1 MVYFRALLLPFA
13 IMAICLPVYG
23 GPAQKGGAKINLEA
37 LDRAR
42 TLIAQGRF
50 VADNNGAWRKDRPS
64 RLQENDFI
72 RDNGFQEYSKWFL
85 AIDDVHS
92 PNSKARCKFPFGDFR
107 NVHRCG
113 LLAIKSRA
121 REFGYD
127 EIESA
132 AAKLLEI
139 IDQSSHPL
147 KKASTNS
154 GRSSL

>member
-1 MVYFRALLLPFA
+1 MVHFRALLLPFA
-13 IMAICLPVYG
+13 IMAICLPAYG
-23 GPAQKGGAKINLEA
+23 DPARNGGAKINLEA
-37 LDRAR
+37 LDWAR

-50 VADNNGAWRKDRPS
+50 VADKKGAWRRDRPS

-72 RDNGFQEYSKWFL
+72 RNNGFQEYSKWFL
-85 AIDDVHS
+85 VVDDVHA

-121 REFGYD
+121 REFGYH

-139 IDQSSHPL
+139 IDQSSHAL

>member
-13 IMAICLPVYG
+13 IMAICLPAHG
-23 GPAQKGGAKINLEA
+23 SPPQNGGAELNLEA
-37 LDRAR
+37 LDWAR

-50 VADNNGAWRKDRPS
+50 VADKKGAWRKDRPS

-85 AIDDVHS
+85 AVDDVHS
-92 PNSKARCKFPFGDFR
+92 PNRKAHCRFPFGDFR

-121 REFGYD
+121 REFDYR

-139 IDQSSHPL
+139 IDQSSHAL

>member
-23 GPAQKGGAKINLEA
+23 DPAQNVGAKINLEA
-37 LDRAR
+37 LDWAR

-50 VADNNGAWRKDRPS
+50 VADKNGAWRKDRPS
-64 RLQENDFI
+64 RSQENDFI
-72 RDNGFQEYSKWFL
+72 RDNGFQEYAKWFL
-85 AIDDVHS
+85 AVDRIHS

-113 LLAIKSRA
+113 LLAAKSRA
-121 REFGYD
+121 REFGYH

-132 AAKLLEI
+132 AAKLLEA
-139 IDQSSHPL
+139 IDHSSHPL
-147 KKASTNS
+147 KNVSTNS